1 MTVEGIV
8 FLSLITFIA
17 VLFVVKSTMQD
28 VLLKKYKERISNNEK
43 ENSVVMKYC
52 LNSIL
57 EKSVEIEDYETAKR
71 CKMLIENLNKHEK
84 NNSEN

>member
-57 EKSVEIEDYETAKR
+57 EKSVEIEDYKTAEL
-71 CKMLIENLNKHEK
+71 CNNLIKNLNEHEK
-84 NNSEN
+84 DNSKD